1 MRQLKLGIPK
11 GSLESATIAL
21 FGQAGWTISPHSR
34 NYFPSI
40 DDPEIGC
47 ALVRS
52 QEMAPYVA
60 NGTLDAG
67 LTGLD
72 WILETEADVAEIGE
86 LSYSKSSDQPARW
99 VLIVRGDSPIQ
110 ALEDLAGKRIATE
123 LVGFTRRYL
132 AERGIAA
139 TVEFSWGATEAKV
152 VEGLVD
158 AAVEITETG
167 STIRAHGLRI
177 VCDLLHTT
185 TRLIANRAALAD
197 PWKQAKIEQITLQTR
212 EQHIRREKATSNICT
227 AQALNALAGMVHLAW
242 LGKQGFVELGE
253 LMARRTA
260 HARRLIGGLDGYELL
275 HDAPVVRE
283 FAVRSERPVEE
294 ILPLGDEAHGPA
306 PRLPVYPL
314 GRDYPEYEDSFLVAV
329 TENRSVDEIGW
340 LAHMLEHGQAGWGE
354 HIHDHDHEGNPVA
367 GGVA

>member
-11 GSLESATIAL
+11 GSLEASTIAL

-34 NYFPSI
+34 NYFPTI
-40 DDPEIGC
+40 NDPEMGC

-52 QEMAPYVA
+52 QEMASYVA

-72 WILETEADVAEIGE
+72 WILETGADVVEIAE

-99 VLIVRGDSPIQ
+99 VLIVSGDSPIR

-132 AERGIAA
+132 AERGIEA

-152 VEGLVD
+152 VEGLAD

-185 TRLIANRAALAD
+185 TRLIASRAALAD
-197 PWKQAKIEQITLQTR
+197 PWKKAKIEQIALLTR
-212 EQHIRREKATSNICT
+212 A
-227 AQALNALAGMVHLAW
+227 ALAARNKVALKMNVPAARLDAVVKLLPSLHAPTVSHLYDRDW
-242 LGKQGFVELGE
+242 LALETVVDNRLVRDLIPHLTAAGAQGILE
-253 LMARRTA
+253 
-260 HARRLIGGLDGYELL
+260 YELKKM
-275 HDAPVVRE
+275 V
-283 FAVRSERPVEE
+283 
-294 ILPLGDEAHGPA
+294 
-306 PRLPVYPL
+306 
-314 GRDYPEYEDSFLVAV
+314 
-329 TENRSVDEIGW
+329 
-340 LAHMLEHGQAGWGE
+340 
-354 HIHDHDHEGNPVA
+354 
-367 GGVA
+367 

>member
-11 GSLESATIAL
+11 GSLEASTIAL
-21 FGQAGWTISPHSR
+21 FAQAGWSISPHSR
-34 NYFPSI
+34 NYFPTVN
-40 DDPEIGC
+40 DAEIGC

-72 WILETEADVAEIGE
+72 WILETEADVVEIAE

-99 VLIVRGDSPIQ
+99 VLIVNGHSPVQ
-110 ALEDLAGKRIATE
+110 SLEDLNGKRIATE
-123 LVGFTRRYL
+123 LVGFTKRYL
-132 AERGIAA
+132 AERGVRA

-197 PWKQAKIEQITLQTR
+197 PWKKTKIEQI
-212 EQHIRREKATSNICT
+212 
-227 AQALNALAGMVHLAW
+227 ALLASAALAARNKVALKMNVPADRLEQVVGLLPSLHAPTVSHLYDRDW
-242 LGKQGFVELGE
+242 LALETVVDSAQVRDLIP
-253 LMARRTA
+253 
-260 HARRLIGGLDGYELL
+260 RLIEAGARGILEYGLNKM
-275 HDAPVVRE
+275 V
-283 FAVRSERPVEE
+283 
-294 ILPLGDEAHGPA
+294 
-306 PRLPVYPL
+306 
-314 GRDYPEYEDSFLVAV
+314 
-329 TENRSVDEIGW
+329 
-340 LAHMLEHGQAGWGE
+340 
-354 HIHDHDHEGNPVA
+354 
-367 GGVA
+367 

>member
-11 GSLESATIAL
+11 GSLEASTIAL
-21 FGQAGWTISPHSR
+21 FGQAGWTISAHSR
-34 NYFPSI
+34 NYFPTI
-40 DDPEIGC
+40 NDPEISC

-60 NGTLDAG
+60 NGSLDAG

-72 WILETEADVAEIGE
+72 WILETEADVVEIAE

-99 VLIVRGDSPIQ
+99 VLIVNGNSAIHS
-110 ALEDLAGKRIATE
+110 LEDLAGKRIATE
-123 LVGFTRRYL
+123 LVGFTKRYL
-132 AERGIAA
+132 AERGIQA

-197 PWKQAKIEQITLQTR
+197 PWKKAKI
-212 EQHIRREKATSNICT
+212 
-227 AQALNALAGMVHLAW
+227 
-242 LGKQGFVELGE
+242 
-253 LMARRTA
+253 
-260 HARRLIGGLDGYELL
+260 
-275 HDAPVVRE
+275 
-283 FAVRSERPVEE
+283 
-294 ILPLGDEAHGPA
+294 
-306 PRLPVYPL
+306 
-314 GRDYPEYEDSFLVAV
+314 
-329 TENRSVDEIGW
+329 
-340 LAHMLEHGQAGWGE
+340 
-354 HIHDHDHEGNPVA
+354 
-367 GGVA
+367 